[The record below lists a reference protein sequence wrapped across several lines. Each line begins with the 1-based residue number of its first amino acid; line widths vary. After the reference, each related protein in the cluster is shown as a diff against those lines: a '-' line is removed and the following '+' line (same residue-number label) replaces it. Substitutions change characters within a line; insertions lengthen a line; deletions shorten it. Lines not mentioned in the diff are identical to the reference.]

1 MTDVGPVSGHEDPPG
16 EAPWAMQIVVRAEKA
31 ALPTRTAAIE
41 AAAIAAVQLLASPE
55 AQPGGPWH
63 APVERWLSG
72 RFRKIVRHAR
82 GSAWAKACEL
92 PGITASHRG
101 AEVRAFVPGPMDA
114 VPRELAKLQLQ
125 GLDLPDDRAIGDWA
139 PEGSALGNRP
149 SNGWALVIAM
159 GPGVALS
166 IGKSAAQAAHA
177 STMAWL
183 QMSADERQLWAAN
196 WPGLAVVFP
205 ETGAFARYERSA
217 PVRVVDAGF
226 TELSGPA
233 LTCVA
238 DWRRS
243 CSA

>member
-1 MTDVGPVSGHEDPPG
+1 MTNVGPVSGHENPPG

-31 ALPTRTAAIE
+31 TLPTKTAAIE

-82 GSAWAKACEL
+82 GSAWAKACDL
-92 PGITASHRG
+92 PGVTASHRG

-114 VPRELAKLQLQ
+114 IPRELAKLQLQ
-125 GLDLPDDRAIGDWA
+125 GLDLPDDCA
-139 PEGSALGNRP
+139 PENPP
-149 SNGWALVIAM
+149 SNGWAPVIAM
-159 GPGVALS
+159 NPGVVLS
-166 IGKSAAQAAHA
+166 AGKSAAQAAHA

-196 WPGLAVVFP
+196 WPGLVVVFP
-205 ETGAFARYERSA
+205 EEGAYARYERSA

-226 TELSGPA
+226 TEPDGPA
-233 LTCVA
+233 LTCAA
-238 DWRRS
+238 DWGQP

>member
-31 ALPTRTAAIE
+31 ALPTKTAAIE

-82 GSAWAKACEL
+82 GSAWAKACDL

-125 GLDLPDDRAIGDWA
+125 GLDLPDDCA
-139 PEGSALGNRP
+139 PEGGALGNRP
-149 SNGWALVIAM
+149 NNSWALVIAM
-159 GPGVALS
+159 SPNGALS
-166 IGKSAAQAAHA
+166 TGKWAAQAAHA

-183 QMSADERQLWAAN
+183 QMSAGERQLWAAN

-205 ETGAFARYERSA
+205 EAGAFARCERSA

-226 TELSGPA
+226 TELGGPA

-238 DWRRS
+238 NWNQS